1 MKAIKES
8 RKEKREKL
16 SLNLS
21 SRKLDYFNSIEKNLS
36 LINLSRE
43 ISGQEKFTS
52 YQEYLDTEI
61 SDDFIIDAEI
71 DLSLR
76 ILVDLIGVES

>member
-1 MKAIKES
+1 MKTFKEI
-8 RKEKREKL
+8 
-16 SLNLS
+16 
-21 SRKLDYFNSIEKNLS
+21 SIIHFLLQTRKNLS

>member
-1 MKAIKES
+1 MLQL
-8 RKEKREKL
+8 L
-16 SLNLS
+16 SILRYS
-21 SRKLDYFNSIEKNLS
+21 
-36 LINLSRE
+36 E

-76 ILVDLIGVES
+76 ILVDLIVLES